1 VNERRIVLHDL
12 VARAK
17 EPDFP
22 WIKMRPGI
30 EIHRIYGDGH
40 AGPSAA
46 LLRYAPGATLPH
58 HRHPGH
64 EHITILEG
72 SQSDEHGVYRA
83 PSFIVNPPGSS
94 HDVHSPDGCMVLV
107 VWNEPVVFSP
117 G

>member
-1 VNERRIVLHDL
+1 MNERRIVLHDL

-58 HRHPGH
+58 HQHPGH